1 MANKSNNKT
10 SFKAKYNAFLQ
21 KDFNIVKNW
30 KYYLTAPLV
39 IVLVAVIIFACIG
52 FNLGIDFTGGTIL
65 KVNFGTDIST
75 SEYNTYKSDIETI
88 LKDNGISKYSMQ
100 KEGSTED
107 AAISIKFQDINGKSE
122 DDMSE
127 IITEVKADIEA
138 KLNPNNANA
147 HFEVEDSQRIG
158 ASASSNL
165 LTNALLAVSIATVLM
180 LIYIAIRF
188 EFASGVAAIVALLHD
203 VLIMCA
209 MVIICRIQI
218 NSSFIAALITIIGYS
233 INNTIVV
240 FDRIRENLRNPEY
253 SKTTNA
259 QMVDIS
265 VRQTLTRTIYTS
277 LTTIMSVFLLAII
290 GVDSIRE
297 FLFPIII
304 GLFAGTYSSIF
315 VSGTIWSFI
324 YKRSKDKRLQKRL
337 ADDKKKKEGNV
348 KPANS
353 NPEDKI
359 VV

>member
-10 SFKAKYNAFLQ
+10 SFKEKFNAFMQ

-30 KYYLTAPLV
+30 KYYFVAPLV
-39 IVLVAVIIFACIG
+39 LILVAIIVFACIG

-65 KVNFGTDIST
+65 EVNFGTDIST
-75 SEYNTYKSDIETI
+75 SEYNTYKSQIETV
-88 LKDNGISKYSMQ
+88 LKDNGITKYSMQ

-122 DDMSE
+122 DDMAELIS
-127 IITEVKADIEA
+127 EVKADIEE
-138 KLNPNNANA
+138 KLNPGNTNSQ
-147 HFEVEDSQRIG
+147 FEVEDSQRIG

-165 LTNALLAVSIATVLM
+165 ITNALLAVSIATVLM

-203 VLIMCA
+203 VLVMCA
-209 MVIICRIQI
+209 LVIICRIQI

-233 INNTIVV
+233 INNTIVI
-240 FDRIRENLRNPEY
+240 FDRIRENLRKPEY
-253 SKTTNA
+253 AKTTNA

-265 VRQTLTRTIYTS
+265 VKQTLTRTIYTS
-277 LTTIMSVFLLAII
+277 LTTIMSVLLLAII
-290 GVDSIRE
+290 GVSSIRE
-297 FLFPIII
+297 FLLPIIF
-304 GLFAGTYSSIF
+304 GLFAGTYSSVF
-315 VSGTIWSFI
+315 VSGSIWSFI
-324 YKRSKDKRLQKRL
+324 YNRSKDKRLQKRI
-337 ADDKKKKEGNV
+337 ADDKKKKSD
-348 KPANS
+348 ANKTTTS

>member
-1 MANKSNNKT
+1 MRNNNKKV
-10 SFKAKYNAFLQ
+10 SFSQKFDNFLN
-21 KDFNIVKNW
+21 KDMNIVKNW
-30 KYYLTAPLV
+30 KYYIIAPLV
-39 IVLVAVIIFACIG
+39 IVFVAIIVFACLG

-65 KVNFGTDIST
+65 KVNFGTDISN
-75 SEYNTYKSDIETI
+75 SEYNNYKSEIESI
-88 LKDNGISKYSMQ
+88 LNDNNIKKYSLQ

-107 AAISIKFQDINGKSE
+107 ASISIKFQDINGK
-122 DDMSE
+122 
-127 IITEVKADIEA
+127 TEEEMADVISAVIEQIEVT
-138 KLNPNNANA
+138 LNPDNTIPNFN
-147 HFEVEDSQRIG
+147 VEDSQRIG
-158 ASASSNL
+158 ASASDNL
-165 LTNALLAVSIATVLM
+165 IRNALLSIGLAVLLM

-188 EFASGVAAIVALLHD
+188 EFASGIAAIVALLHD

-209 MVIICRIQI
+209 MVIICRIQV

-233 INNTIVV
+233 INNTIVI
-240 FDRIRENLRNPEY
+240 FDRIRENLRKDEY

-277 LTTIMSVFLLAII
+277 LTTILSVALLAII
-290 GVDSIRE
+290 GVSSIRE

-315 VSGTIWSFI
+315 LSGTIWSFI
-324 YKRSKDKRLQKRL
+324 YNRSKDKRLQKRL
-337 ADDKKKKEGNV
+337 KEDKKKKETTLV
-348 KPANS
+348 KTE

>member
-1 MANKSNNKT
+1 MRNNNKKV
-10 SFKAKYNAFLQ
+10 SFSQKFDNFLN
-21 KDFNIVKNW
+21 KDMNIVKNW
-30 KYYLTAPLV
+30 KYYIIAPLV
-39 IVLVAVIIFACIG
+39 IVFVAIIVFACLG

-65 KVNFGTDIST
+65 KVNFGTDISN
-75 SEYNTYKSDIETI
+75 SEYNNYKSEIESI
-88 LKDNGISKYSMQ
+88 LNDNNIKKYSLQ

-107 AAISIKFQDINGKSE
+107 ASISIKFQDINGK
-122 DDMSE
+122 
-127 IITEVKADIEA
+127 TEEEMADVISAVIEQIEVT
-138 KLNPNNANA
+138 LNPDNTIPNFN
-147 HFEVEDSQRIG
+147 VEDSQRIG
-158 ASASSNL
+158 ASSSDNL
-165 LTNALLAVSIATVLM
+165 IRNALLSIGLAVLLM

-188 EFASGVAAIVALLHD
+188 EFASGIAAIVALLHD

-209 MVIICRIQI
+209 MVIICRIQV

-233 INNTIVV
+233 INNTIVI
-240 FDRIRENLRNPEY
+240 FDRIRENLRKDEY

-277 LTTIMSVFLLAII
+277 LTTILSVALLAII
-290 GVDSIRE
+290 GVSSIRE

-315 VSGTIWSFI
+315 LSGTIWSFI
-324 YKRSKDKRLQKRL
+324 YNRSKDKRLQKRL
-337 ADDKKKKEGNV
+337 KEDKKKKETTQV
-348 KPANS
+348 KTE

>member
-1 MANKSNNKT
+1 MRNNNKKV
-10 SFKAKYNAFLQ
+10 SFSQKFDNFLN
-21 KDFNIVKNW
+21 KDMNIVKNW
-30 KYYLTAPLV
+30 KYYIIAPLV
-39 IVLVAVIIFACIG
+39 IVFVAIIVFACLG

-65 KVNFGTDIST
+65 KVNFGTDISN
-75 SEYNTYKSDIETI
+75 SEYNNYKSEIESI
-88 LKDNGISKYSMQ
+88 LNDNNIKKYSLQ

-107 AAISIKFQDINGKSE
+107 ASISIKFQDINGK
-122 DDMSE
+122 
-127 IITEVKADIEA
+127 TEEEMADVISAVIEQIEVT
-138 KLNPNNANA
+138 LNPNNSIPN
-147 HFEVEDSQRIG
+147 FNVEDSQRIG
-158 ASASSNL
+158 ASSSDNL
-165 LTNALLAVSIATVLM
+165 IKNALLSIGLAVLLM

-188 EFASGVAAIVALLHD
+188 EFASGIAAIVALLHD

-209 MVIICRIQI
+209 MVIICRIQV

-233 INNTIVV
+233 INNTIVI
-240 FDRIRENLRNPEY
+240 FDRIRENLRKDEY

-277 LTTIMSVFLLAII
+277 LTTILSVALLAII
-290 GVDSIRE
+290 GVSSIRE

-315 VSGTIWSFI
+315 LSGTIWSFI
-324 YKRSKDKRLQKRL
+324 YNRGKDKRLQKRL
-337 ADDKKKKEGNV
+337 KEDKKKKETTQV
-348 KPANS
+348 KTE